1 MDRNV
6 VEALEKAELPVDKPD
21 LMRIGV
27 QVDEQQRVQ
36 PTREVVSI
44 VSEKKLLQA
53 RLKPISQL
61 FTGAKAPP
69 DFSRSPPP
77 EYHPFF
83 ILLEAA
89 AADCCKARGRPEP
102 DEEFE
107 RLYRLL
113 RRRPDGDDPNPA
125 FSYLQ
130 AAARLYMSLRDV
142 SQAEF
147 EAVADRLHRSA
158 RSYASHTGSTNY
170 YRAVL
175 QPLFG
180 AP

>member
-1 MDRNV
+1 MDREV
-6 VEALEKAELPVDKPD
+6 VEALEKAELPVDKPEM
-21 LMRIGV
+21 LRVGV
-27 QVDEQQRVQ
+27 QLDEQGKVQ

-44 VSEKKLLQA
+44 VSEKKLLSA
-53 RLKPISQL
+53 RLRPISQL
-61 FTGAKAPP
+61 FTGDTVPP
-69 DFSRSPPP
+69 SFTRAPPP

-102 DEEFE
+102 DQEFE
-107 RLYRLL
+107 RLFRLL

-130 AAARLYMSLRDV
+130 AAARLYMSLRDT

-158 RSYASHTGSTNY
+158 RTYATHTGSTNY
-170 YRAVL
+170 YREVL

>member
-6 VEALEKAELPVDKPD
+6 VEALEKAELPVDKPEM
-21 LMRIGV
+21 MRIAV
-27 QVDEQQRVQ
+27 QLDEQQRVQ

-53 RLKPISQL
+53 RLKPITQL
-61 FTGAKAPP
+61 FTGDKTPP

-158 RSYASHTGSTNY
+158 RAYAKHTGSTNY

>member
-1 MDRNV
+1 MEREV
-6 VEALEKAELPVDKPD
+6 VEALEKAGLPVDKPEMLRVPVHLD
-21 LMRIGV
+21 EQRRVIPVREMVPVVGEKGLV
-27 QVDEQQRVQ
+27 QV
-36 PTREVVSI
+36 
-44 VSEKKLLQA
+44 
-53 RLKPISQL
+53 RLKPMTQL
-61 FTGAKAPP
+61 FTGSKTPP

-83 ILLEAA
+83 ILIEAA
-89 AADCCKARGRPEP
+89 AADYCKARGRPEP

-113 RRRPDGDDPNPA
+113 RRRPDGDDPSPA

-142 SQAEF
+142 SKAEF

-158 RSYASHTGSTNY
+158 RHHATHTGSINY
-170 YRAVL
+170 YREVL
-175 QPLFG
+175 HPLFG
-180 AP
+180 S